1 MAGFTDRFR
10 PTGLSRESKRE
21 SEKVAPFDSVI
32 FYLGLQE
39 AIVDREEADK
49 LGGIIIVDFPLLRF
63 QCGVLF
69 RN

>member
-1 MAGFTDRFR
+1 MSFCSWL
-10 PTGLSRESKRE
+10 PREAAEFALAVVK
-21 SEKVAPFDSVI
+21 DSII

-63 QCGVLF
+63 
-69 RN
+69 